1 MAKTVTVDSKQ
12 FELLFQATLDK
23 LEIAALNANRHQF
36 NPESQAI
43 RDLHRAFHY
52 HIHELKRNLEEAP
65 AG

>member
-1 MAKTVTVDSKQ
+1 MAKIISIDSKQ
-12 FELLFQATLDK
+12 FELLFQHTLDK
-23 LEIAALNANRHQF
+23 LEIAALNANKHNF

-52 HIHELKRNLEEAP
+52 YIHELKRNLEEAP